1 MQRIAHSSGP
11 SVLPNHHHSIKHSLT
26 TCSLYLCICAV
37 AALSEKEAVVF
48 MQRLAHLENN
58 GVVTGSIRQRWQS
71 TFLELLYTMCT
82 TVQAPFVSPLMFAHI
97 PNPFADLSAFCI
109 APPCVWLHV

>member
-1 MQRIAHSSGP
+1 M
-11 SVLPNHHHSIKHSLT
+11 
-26 TCSLYLCICAV
+26 

-58 GVVTGSIRQRWQS
+58 GVVTGSIRHRWQS

-82 TVQAPFVSPLMFAHI
+82 TVQAPFVSLLIFTQLYQFHTQ
-97 PNPFADLSAFCI
+97 F
-109 APPCVWLHV
+109 